1 MIIGFDKETQ
11 PLTDYEEN
19 TILPV
24 VFGLLSGRVGVQ
36 NAIKNGLIVKKLS
49 EYKITQ
55 ERVRKVINQIRTRG
69 LIPCLIA
76 SSKGYYIAET
86 EEELKDYEESLE
98 GRESAIR
105 AVRES
110 IKRQRIERY
119 EYRDT
124 LF

>member
-110 IKRQRIERY
+110 IRRQRIERY